1 MMDQEKELDQNNLK
15 VNVVVVF
22 LLQILT
28 KKTLVIIVLQLVK
41 I

>member
-1 MMDQEKELDQNNLK
+1 MMDQEKELDKNNLK

-28 KKTLVIIVLQLVK
+28 KKSIVIIVLQPVK

>member
-1 MMDQEKELDQNNLK
+1 MLDQEKELDKNNLK
-15 VNVVVVF
+15 VNAVVVF

-28 KKTLVIIVLQLVK
+28 KKTTVIIVLQLAK